1 MKFLR
6 SCFSFACFSAALG
19 MTVWWCYKYSKDEDY
34 SEVKYRIFESSVD
47 VDNPMLS
54 FCFLRPV
61 DKWMLKS
68 YNNSFSTE
76 DYEEFLMGRKVID
89 GMEKVNFDH
98 VTINISDF
106 ALAETMIF
114 RNGTESS
121 NGWPD
126 FYNGQFE
133 VTYSGFY
140 FDILI
145 KCFGLS
151 LKDKKVKTG
160 TFIFDTKMYPDGI
173 RPKLGNPFQPI
184 TYIHLPNQL
193 FLPGNTEKVTWP
205 VRNNNLGLTTS
216 FTITS
221 MDILKGRS
229 KRNEPCTSVAVKYDE
244 QVIKIMLKD

>member
-1 MKFLR
+1 
-6 SCFSFACFSAALG
+6 

-121 NGWPD
+121 YG
-126 FYNGQFE
+126 
-133 VTYSGFY
+133 
-140 FDILI
+140 
-145 KCFGLS
+145 
-151 LKDKKVKTG
+151 
-160 TFIFDTKMYPDGI
+160 
-173 RPKLGNPFQPI
+173 
-184 TYIHLPNQL
+184 
-193 FLPGNTEKVTWP
+193 
-205 VRNNNLGLTTS
+205 
-216 FTITS
+216 
-221 MDILKGRS
+221 
-229 KRNEPCTSVAVKYDE
+229 
-244 QVIKIMLKD
+244 